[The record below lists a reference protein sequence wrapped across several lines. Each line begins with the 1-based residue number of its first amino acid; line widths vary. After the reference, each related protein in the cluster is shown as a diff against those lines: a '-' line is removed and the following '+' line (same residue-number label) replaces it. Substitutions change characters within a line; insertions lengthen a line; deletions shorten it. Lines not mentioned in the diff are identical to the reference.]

1 MKSVFKKSSVVLMI
15 VASTFMAG
23 CTSQYSGT
31 SYSGSEAL
39 TAQTVNYGVVTSVQN
54 VQIRGTDSDI
64 NVGSVGGTVLG
75 AIAGSQIG
83 GGWGRVAGGVGGA
96 VLGGVA
102 GNAVQ
107 KGVTKENGVN
117 ISVRLEN
124 GSNVSVTQAADQAF
138 AVGQRV
144 KVIGSGSKVRVT
156 H

>member
-1 MKSVFKKSSVVLMI
+1 MKNTFKKSSVALMI
-15 VASTFMAG
+15 VVSALMAG

-31 SYSGSEAL
+31 SYSSSEAL

-107 KGVTKENGVN
+107 KGVTKENGIN
-117 ISVRLEN
+117 IVVKLDN

-144 KVIGSGSKVRVT
+144 KVVGSGSRVRVT

>member
-1 MKSVFKKSSVVLMI
+1 MKNVMKKSSVALML
-15 VASTFMAG
+15 VAATFMAG
-23 CTSQYSGT
+23 CTSQYSGA

-54 VQIRGTDSDI
+54 VEIRGTDSDL

-75 AIAGSQIG
+75 ALAGSQIG

-102 GNAVQ
+102 GNAIQ
-107 KGVTKENGVN
+107 KGVTKEKGVN
-117 ISVRLEN
+117 ISVRLDN
-124 GSNVSVTQAADQAF
+124 GSNISVTQAADQAF
-138 AVGQRV
+138 SVGQRV
-144 KVIGSGSKVRVT
+144 KVVGSGSKVRVT